1 MLFSIII
8 PAYNVERYIECC
20 VRSVCGQ
27 RFDKSQFE
35 VIVVDDC
42 STDSTLQLLAKL
54 QNEYTNLIVIK
65 HEINK
70 RQGGGRNTGL

>member
-1 MLFSIII
+1 MVFSIIV

-42 STDSTLQLLAKL
+42 STDSTL
-54 QNEYTNLIVIK
+54 
-65 HEINK
+65 
-70 RQGGGRNTGL
+70 